1 MTTQKLYEILGFI
14 DALDTKLNLQTNLQ
28 NISNAL
34 SNLASQPAQTQ
45 HQSALASALAE
56 FQKGADQLGSVI
68 TPSQYSIIDALGGT
82 RYFDP
87 YIAEEVRS
95 AVEKNA
101 MTPTVARDFVQ
112 DLVTKRGEFLTTVR
126 NARNELKK
134 LNITRST
141 LEAGSADL
149 AFLIPRQMFDNKL
162 VQFAKELSFISR
174 LLQHFSEAV
183 TGQAEEA
190 QLEQLSSSVPTVA
203 LAAAPGVIAVIAL
216 AVDKFLAAWE
226 KIEKIRKLRAEL
238 AEIGMKKMALDEL
251 TDQIT
256 TTVDEVVEDATTTVM
271 LKYAGSNERKN
282 ELTNAI
288 RQDTRRLFGQIERG
302 LAVEFRAEPKKDG
315 DPEQQK
321 VLKDITD
328 LARKMQ
334 FPEVAP
340 EPMLLSGGEVIE
352 GELRSVKRSTKKTT
366 TITKAAVSK
375 KTETEVKESGAPK
388 G

>member
-1 MTTQKLYEILGFI
+1 MTAQKLFEILSFI
-14 DALDTKLNLQTNLQ
+14 DALDTKLNLQKNLEA
-28 NISNAL
+28 ISTAL

-45 HQSALASALAE
+45 HQSTLASALAE
-56 FQKGADQLGSVI
+56 FQKGAEQLGSAI
-68 TPSQYSIIDALGGT
+68 TPSQFAIIDALGGA

-87 YIAEEVRS
+87 SIAGEVRS
-95 AVEKNA
+95 SVEKNA

-112 DLVTKRGEFLTTVR
+112 DLASKRAEFLSTVR

-134 LNITRST
+134 LNITRSV
-141 LEAGSADL
+141 LQPGSADL
-149 AFLIPRQMFDNKL
+149 AFLIPREMFDNEL
-162 VQFAKELSFISR
+162 VRFAKELTFISR

-183 TGQAEEA
+183 TGEATEA

-226 KIEKIRKLRAEL
+226 KIERIRKLRAEL
-238 AEIGMKKMALDEL
+238 ADIGMKKTALDEL
-251 TDQIT
+251 TEQIT
-256 TTVDEVVEDATTTVM
+256 TTVDEVVEEATTTVM
-271 LKYAGSNERKN
+271 LKYAGSPERKN
-282 ELTNAI
+282 ELSNAI
-288 RQDTRRLFGQIERG
+288 RQDTQRLFGQIERG

-315 DPEQQK
+315 DTEEQK

-328 LARKMQ
+328 LARRMQ

-352 GELRSVKRSTKKTT
+352 GELRNVKRSTKKTT
-366 TITKAAVSK
+366 TKTVSK
-375 KTETEVKESGAPK
+375 KSADTEVKEAGTPK